1 MSSLFIFIEYI
12 NFLLSYM
19 QRNMYVSI
27 FQIYSNFS
35 KFSIQNKFVKLSG
48 QTLRNL
54 EIFKN
59 QVCTCKL
66 TDASKT

>member
-59 QVCTCKL
+59 QVCTWKL

>member
-1 MSSLFIFIEYI
+1 MFPYPKF
-12 NFLLSYM
+12 
-19 QRNMYVSI
+19 
-27 FQIYSNFS
+27 YSNFS

>member
-1 MSSLFIFIEYI
+1 MFPYSKF
-12 NFLLSYM
+12 
-19 QRNMYVSI
+19 
-27 FQIYSNFS
+27 YSNFS

-59 QVCTCKL
+59 QVCTFKL